1 MAQMTKYGMPGVW
14 THAFMDA
21 YGVGYFLSISPNHN
35 GMLRMYETFGNGTS
49 ATKTRTV
56 ANADRPGRFEGREW
70 YRPLP
75 ASEYGEVEWSMRN
88 SVNYVETGVL
98 SGLQLA
104 AEFPE
109 VVLENF
115 YLKSR
120 HSIEKGRDEAPHGYV
135 IPAEQKD
142 MTRVAFIVNALRG
155 QGIEVDVATDE
166 VSLEEGNFP
175 MGSYV
180 VKLDQPYGR
189 LAKSLLE
196 KQVYPDPE
204 LRTYDDTGWTMGRM
218 SHTDVE
224 EIDDKS
230 ILDVPVE
237 RVGRTKITGT
247 VAAASGAAA
256 GASSAAVA
264 VANFGSNHLVTLR
277 YRLKDSRVRAVE
289 QSFTAEGVE
298 FPPGSFIIDLQ
309 GSNDLSRVR
318 EAIVDLG
325 QTAAVLSSP
334 PGVPMHE
341 VDLPRLAVYSTWSN
355 TQPVGWVRHALDE
368 FEVSYDL
375 IYKERVREGGLGND
389 YDLILI
395 PNQGRTA
402 KGLVF
407 GRLPIPGKT
416 LSYKKNERF
425 KTFGMYGESDDITG
439 GMGLVGAEEIRKFVD
454 EGGIL
459 ATFAAATY
467 FPTEFGLTPTINSSR
482 TSSSFYAP
490 GPIIEAEILKPS
502 HPIFYGYEK
511 TTIPIRYANGPLLQV
526 PERDREK
533 QILMRY
539 SDKDDPAMSGF
550 VKGPGEVK
558 KKPAIVEVPVGEGTV
573 LLFATNPCY
582 RWMTWGEFKMM
593 FNTIMHFNDFDV
605 VSEVKPTDAASSH

>member
-1 MAQMTKYGMPGVW
+1 
-14 THAFMDA
+14 
-21 YGVGYFLSISPNHN
+21 
-35 GMLRMYETFGNGTS
+35 
-49 ATKTRTV
+49 
-56 ANADRPGRFEGREW
+56 
-70 YRPLP
+70 
-75 ASEYGEVEWSMRN
+75 
-88 SVNYVETGVL
+88 
-98 SGLQLA
+98 
-104 AEFPE
+104 
-109 VVLENF
+109 
-115 YLKSR
+115 
-120 HSIEKGRDEAPHGYV
+120 
-135 IPAEQKD
+135 
-142 MTRVAFIVNALRG
+142 
-155 QGIEVDVATDE
+155 
-166 VSLEEGNFP
+166 
-175 MGSYV
+175 
-180 VKLDQPYGR
+180 